1 MKFAHFTSPDGK
13 KVGINPDHV
22 VSDRDAEP
30 GVDAPGAKCVMTES
44 SGFQAVK
51 ETCAEVEKKLE
62 SD

>member
-1 MKFAHFTSPDGK
+1 MKFVHFTSPDGK
-13 KVGINPDHV
+13 KVGINPNQV

-30 GVDAPGAKCVMTES
+30 GIDAPGAECVMTET

-51 ETCAEVEKKLE
+51 ETCAEVEKKLQ

>member
-1 MKFAHFTSPDGK
+1 VKFAHFTRPDGK
-13 KVGINPDHV
+13 KVGINPDLV

-30 GVDAPGAKCVMTES
+30 GVDAPGAECVMTVA

-51 ETCAEVEKKLE
+51 ETCAEVERELE